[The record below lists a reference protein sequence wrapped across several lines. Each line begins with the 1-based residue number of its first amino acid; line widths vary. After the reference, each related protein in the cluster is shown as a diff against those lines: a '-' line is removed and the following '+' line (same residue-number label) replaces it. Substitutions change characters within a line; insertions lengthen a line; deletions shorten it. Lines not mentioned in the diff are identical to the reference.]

1 MRKFSD
7 RIDFQVTWRPYQ
19 LSPDA
24 PGGKGINKLAMY
36 NEKFGEARV
45 KQMLPYMQQ
54 VGQQDGINF
63 SYGGNVG
70 NTFDSHRL
78 ISLAQK
84 QGKQDELVEELFHNY
99 FEQEKCVSDHA
110 VLLAAAEKV
119 GVSGAAQMLQ
129 SSAEVNDV
137 QADLRQFVP
146 YARSG
151 VPQFII
157 DGRPLPAGAQDA
169 ELLEQRFAELLR

>member
-1 MRKFSD
+1 MRRFSD
-7 RIDFQVTWRPYQ
+7 KADFQVTWRPYE
-19 LSPDA
+19 LNPAA

-84 QGKQDELVEELFHNY
+84 QGKQDELVEELFRNY
-99 FEQEKCVSDHA
+99 FEQEKCISDHE
-110 VLLAAAEKV
+110 VLLAVAQKV
-119 GVSGAAQMLQ
+119 GVAGAAEMLR
-129 SSAEVNDV
+129 STAEVEEV
-137 QADLRQFVP
+137 RADLRQFMP
-146 YARSG
+146 KAQQG
-151 VPQFII
+151 VPQFLI
-157 DGRPLPAGAQDA
+157 DGRPLQPGAQDVR
-169 ELLEQRFAELLR
+169 ELEERFAAILR